1 MALSN
6 SDITFTF
13 SGGGTNTDPDKSLGG
28 DPSVQPIIGK
38 RLFNDVSEDQTKNGV
53 TDFRCLYVHN
63 ESNIDTL
70 FEASILVAYTVP
82 GDVTVQLGFDFEN
95 ERQNLT
101 VTNAT
106 LLSGGSMTLTYSDLS
121 NQYDITV
128 NFNASLSVWT
138 TNLQTE
144 LRTIPN
150 LGDVIVSGSFS
161 GSDAVFEI
169 DFIGDSASRYHEAI
183 VLKTGGNNLLPAAT
197 ATISIVKSVNGSPI
211 NRIADEID
219 VSTTTPTNISFSA
232 LSQLVGDIRPLDS
245 IPVWVKRIVPPNT
258 EAIENDGFTLRI
270 LGSAIAP

>member
-1 MALSN
+1 MALGD

-13 SGGGTNTDPDKSLGG
+13 SGGVTNTDPDSSLGG

-38 RLFNDVSEDQTKNGV
+38 RLFNDVEEEQTESGL
-53 TDFRCLYVHN
+53 TDYRCLYVHN

-70 FEASILVAYTVP
+70 FEASILIAYTVP

-106 LLSGGSMTLTYSDLS
+106 SLTGGSMTLTYSDIS

-128 NFNASLSVWT
+128 NFNASLSVWAT
-138 TNLQTE
+138 SLQTQ

-150 LGDVIVSGSFS
+150 LGDVVVSGSYS
-161 GSDAVFEI
+161 GPDVVFEI
-169 DFIGDSASRYHEAI
+169 DFIGSAASRYHEAI
-183 VLKTGGNNLLPAAT
+183 VLKTGGNNLLPPST
-197 ATISIVKSVNGSPI
+197 ANISVVKSVNGSPI
-211 NRIADEID
+211 NRVADEID

-258 EAIENDGFTLRI
+258 GAIENDGFTLRI
-270 LGSAIAP
+270 RGSAIAP